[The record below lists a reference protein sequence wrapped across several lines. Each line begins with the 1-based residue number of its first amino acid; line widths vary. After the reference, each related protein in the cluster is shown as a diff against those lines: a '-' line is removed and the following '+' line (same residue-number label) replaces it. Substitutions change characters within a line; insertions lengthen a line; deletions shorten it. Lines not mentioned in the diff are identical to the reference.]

1 MLTDF
6 LRGLQSCIFS
16 SHMNFWK
23 KNVFPKNILSFIN
36 IFWNWVKNC
45 WPSAKRTSIGLTKL
59 GSTCP
64 KEHSESKKIVIENV
78 QFSKH
83 VRTSNE
89 KIFSFFRKNFGGFVK
104 TVFLISVGTF
114 RRKNFSRKKNDF
126 LLSFILFGHWIKIYW
141 PSTKKTSMGLSN
153 PQVTCLWDQC
163 RERKIFERIIVFLS
177 HFDFELKSVNFL
189 SSNFLRVP
197 QSCILQFHK
206 NTSKKN
212 RFCKTCKFK

>member
-89 KIFSFFRKNFGGFVK
+89 KIFSFFRKNFCGFVK

-114 RRKNFSRKKNDF
+114 RRKNFSRKKMIFFYLSSCSDIESKF
-126 LLSFILFGHWIKIYW
+126 IGLLPKKLQWGCQIRKLRVCGTSVEKGKFLKELLSFYHIL
-141 PSTKKTSMGLSN
+141 TSS
-153 PQVTCLWDQC
+153 
-163 RERKIFERIIVFLS
+163 
-177 HFDFELKSVNFL
+177 
-189 SSNFLRVP
+189 
-197 QSCILQFHK
+197 
-206 NTSKKN
+206 
-212 RFCKTCKFK
+212 